1 MQMAD
6 NAFNYSAHGR
16 RGFEFL
22 TRFVDQCDCY
32 EFAYGDLDEAAI
44 VFDELAATI

>member
-1 MQMAD
+1 MQMAN

-22 TRFVDQCDCY
+22 ARYVERVGCY
-32 EFAYGDLDEAAI
+32 EFEYSNLEEAVG
-44 VFDELAATI
+44 VFDDLASRS